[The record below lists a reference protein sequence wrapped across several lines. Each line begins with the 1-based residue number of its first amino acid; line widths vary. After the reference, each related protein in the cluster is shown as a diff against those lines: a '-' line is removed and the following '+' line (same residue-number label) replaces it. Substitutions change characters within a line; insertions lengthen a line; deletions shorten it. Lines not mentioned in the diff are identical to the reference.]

1 MKRYSLFSSLGLV
14 FCATLFSG
22 ELAPQKL
29 DDWTGY
35 ALEHF
40 LKEKDGVISTKR
52 RHIDIDSRASIK
64 IDPKRTYVVSGS
76 FRRLPGSEN
85 KPLRISFGIA
95 PCNAAGQR
103 ILNTYINPYPGT
115 ETELSRD
122 AGKGDRAIYV
132 KDASKW
138 NKGRWNSTV
147 FDCKADGSDLPNDKV
162 STIITSIRKHGDEWQ
177 ITFRKALTQAYRKG
191 TPVRQHFASNKPFIC
206 AAIAAAKDLPAEWT
220 EFSGEVTGIL
230 PQGRQ
235 TYSQFWHGTVSARIR
250 IDAAGDIE
258 FKNISLKEKQ
268 TK

>member
-64 IDPKRTYVVSGS
+64 IGPETDLCRFGKFPPSSRFGKQASAHFIRNRARQCRRTT
-76 FRRLPGSEN
+76 
-85 KPLRISFGIA
+85 
-95 PCNAAGQR
+95 

-122 AGKGDRAIYV
+122 AAKGDRAIYV

-138 NKGRWNSTV
+138 NRGRWNSTV

-206 AAIAAAKDLPAEWT
+206 AAIAAAKDLAGG
-220 EFSGEVTGIL
+220 SG
-230 PQGRQ
+230 RN
-235 TYSQFWHGTVSARIR
+235 SAAR
-250 IDAAGDIE
+250 
-258 FKNISLKEKQ
+258 
-268 TK
+268 